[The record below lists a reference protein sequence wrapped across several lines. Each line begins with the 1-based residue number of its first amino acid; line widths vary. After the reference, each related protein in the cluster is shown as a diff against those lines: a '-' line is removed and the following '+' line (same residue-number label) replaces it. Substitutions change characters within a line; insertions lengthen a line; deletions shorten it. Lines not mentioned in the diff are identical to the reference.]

1 MKRVVLVGT
10 ISNAADNLRSD
21 LTKVMNAMSGLDLM
35 QIFLVESDSN
45 DKTLSI
51 LEELRQEIK
60 NFNFVSLG
68 DLRLEI
74 PDRIHRIRH
83 CRNVYVQEIRN
94 MLKFSEVDFVVVAD
108 LDGMNSRIS
117 SEAFQSSFKR
127 DDWGAV
133 LANQKGGYYDVLALR
148 HPTWCPQDVLVDL
161 RNEQSL
167 IDKTGL
173 PWKSF
178 VRRTRR
184 RVAYDRARNKAIYSK
199 MIKIKLSEEWIEVNS
214 GFGGL
219 GIYKAQVF
227 KSFDYSLLK
236 GDLDFESEHVA
247 LSKRIIDDGQKI
259 FINPRMIN
267 NNFNTYN
274 LNRFVLVRQLRE
286 MYWNSS
292 LRSKKLSSSE
302 VGT

>member
-1 MKRVVLVGT
+1 VKRVVLVGT

-74 PDRIHRIRH
+74 PDRIYRIRH

-219 GIYKAQVF
+219 GIYKARVF